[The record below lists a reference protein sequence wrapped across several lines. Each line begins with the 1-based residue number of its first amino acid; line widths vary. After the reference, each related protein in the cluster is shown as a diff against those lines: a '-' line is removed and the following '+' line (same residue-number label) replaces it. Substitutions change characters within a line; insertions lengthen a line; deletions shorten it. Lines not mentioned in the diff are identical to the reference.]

1 MERLEVSG
9 AVRPLKWPLG
19 VKWLKRYQN
28 ISPAAQYPTADSAK
42 RLTSVDGLFRY
53 TAMTEIAS
61 LSYCRAGSLKM
72 EFVLESWS
80 NAVIYSA
87 NWISAC
93 EGCRT
98 DRNSRP
104 GYSIR
109 CMCNITARAVDMV
122 QITPGQDGTTSG
134 GMEIQTRL
142 LWMKLCVM

>member
-1 MERLEVSG
+1 MSTHYTSQSVVPLQVCLTYCTVS
-9 AVRPLKWPLG
+9 
-19 VKWLKRYQN
+19 
-28 ISPAAQYPTADSAK
+28 DSGFNQK
-42 RLTSVDGLFRY
+42 NGKCRSLFRY
-53 TAMTEIAS
+53 TAMTGYES
-61 LSYCRAGSLKM
+61 MSYRRTGSLKM

-87 NWISAC
+87 NWISVC

-122 QITPGQDGTTSG
+122 QITPGEDVTTSG
-134 GMEIQTRL
+134 GTEIQTRL
-142 LWMKLCVM
+142 LRMKLCVM